1 MRRLLPSF
9 AIGFS
14 THIVAAFLSLAV
26 YAVDDSARKAIRQ
39 VEAQAFWLRYDA
51 DVASCHRV
59 DKVRTVLHDF
69 LSAAAE
75 ARRTPPIDAGDT
87 AAATEYE
94 RLDRTIWPLKRC
106 QDLIPAPAV
115 ARPIPPN

>member
-14 THIVAAFLSLAV
+14 TLVVAAFLSVAV
-26 YAVDDSARKAIRQ
+26 YAVDNSARKEIRQ

-51 DVASCHRV
+51 DIAGCHRG
-59 DKVRTVLHDF
+59 DKIRTVLHSF
-69 LSAAAE
+69 LTAAAE
-75 ARRTPPIDAGDT
+75 ARRTPPIDPGDT

-106 QDLIPAPAV
+106 HYLIPAPSV
-115 ARPIPPN
+115 ARPSPPN